1 VKPTA
6 GASSRG
12 GGAAL
17 EGDLI
22 FDPQPPERLP
32 TSRVDVTDDVDHR
45 ASSFEFPY
53 QVKYNTQQTGMRA

>member
-1 VKPTA
+1 MKTLLGVDHIGTLTA

-22 FDPQPPERLP
+22 FDPQPPKCLP
-32 TSRVDVTDDVDHR
+32 TALWNVTDDVDHR
-45 ASSFEFPY
+45 TSSF
-53 QVKYNTQQTGMRA
+53 